1 MRPTVLLF
9 DVDGTLI
16 TTNGGARAA
25 IERAFA
31 ERYGR
36 TNGFDFPFDGMTDR
50 AIVRRALE
58 RIEVEATEAEI
69 DDFIAAYLSHLGE
82 ELDRAAAC
90 RLHRGVERAVDEAL
104 ARENFAVGLGTGNV
118 REGARLKLERVEF
131 FHPFAFG
138 GFGCDHEDRAELI
151 RVGAERGAKRLG
163 HPLSDCR
170 VVVIGDTPK
179 DVAAAHAIGAESIGV
194 GTGSFSPEAL
204 LDAGATWA
212 FPDLGG
218 EDALAVLLGRGQFV
232 GKREVGG
239 LR

>member
-1 MRPTVLLF
+1 KVKRVIGKAREGAPDEILLVLDATMGQNAIQQALQFHEPLGETAIALTTLDGTAKGGVVIGIADVLSIPVRPVGAGAALPVLLF

-82 ELDRAAAC
+82 ELDRA
-90 RLHRGVERAVDEAL
+90 
-104 ARENFAVGLGTGNV
+104 
-118 REGARLKLERVEF
+118 
-131 FHPFAFG
+131 
-138 GFGCDHEDRAELI
+138 
-151 RVGAERGAKRLG
+151 
-163 HPLSDCR
+163 
-170 VVVIGDTPK
+170 
-179 DVAAAHAIGAESIGV
+179 
-194 GTGSFSPEAL
+194 
-204 LDAGATWA
+204 
-212 FPDLGG
+212 
-218 EDALAVLLGRGQFV
+218 
-232 GKREVGG
+232 
-239 LR
+239 